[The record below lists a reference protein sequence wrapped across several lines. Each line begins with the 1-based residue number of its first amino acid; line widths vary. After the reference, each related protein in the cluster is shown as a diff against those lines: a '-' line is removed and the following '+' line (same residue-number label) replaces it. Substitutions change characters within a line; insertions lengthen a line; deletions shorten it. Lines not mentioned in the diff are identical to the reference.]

1 LSIVVFYLLPIGTAH
16 AQAVFDAEVT
26 QETSTVNPQTGQVI
40 ITGTLTC
47 SEPTEAEV
55 YIKVTQ
61 PIGREGAVEGVNAAL
76 LYCDEDGEPY
86 TFSIFGHNGRFG
98 AGRAVVSMDVFACGL
113 ETCEHE
119 VLQQS
124 VRLSTSSH

>member
-1 LSIVVFYLLPIGTAH
+1 LSTVVFCLLPIGTAH
-16 AQAVFDAEVT
+16 AQAIFDAEIT
-26 QETSTVNPQTGQVI
+26 AETSTVNPQTGQVI

-55 YIKVTQ
+55 YIMITQ
-61 PIGREGAVEGVNAAL
+61 PIGREGAVEGVNSGL

-86 TFSIFGHNGRFG
+86 SFSIFGHNGRFG
-98 AGRAVVSMDVFACGL
+98 AGRAVVSIDVFACGL